1 MERDKA
7 DFEDLWRLAE
17 CQDNVEYR
25 VGYDFEPEENAL
37 ILVDESDKLMFNEP
51 KNFKKFI
58 EKKFC
63 VCFTA
68 TPSNCDQQGVEAEA
82 VKALGFKQYNYL
94 IDQVPINVAVRLQC
108 DEVVQA
114 SGVKEKVATITSL
127 LKQGSVLVYATPDL
141 AEGLRALTEEI
152 VLINEATDPSML
164 R

>member
-1 MERDKA
+1 MAFGALLGVKTCMFKKVHLIYANKHLMERDKA

-17 CQDNVEYR
+17 CQNNVEYR
-25 VGYDFEPEENAL
+25 VGYDFEPEENSL
-37 ILVDESDKLMFNEP
+37 ILIDELDRLMFNEP

-68 TPSNCDQQGVEAEA
+68 APSNCDQQGVEAEA

-94 IDQVPINVAVRLQC
+94 IDQVPRNVAVRLQC

-114 SGVKEKVATITSL
+114 H
-127 LKQGSVLVYATPDL
+127 SV
-141 AEGLRALTEEI
+141 
-152 VLINEATDPSML
+152 
-164 R
+164 